1 MLFYKFQLTFE
12 LKSDKIVVNALES
25 RRAFKFHLG
34 DLSAALS
41 EGIDGD
47 RVRVLIHRAKQNVF
61 QMLVAVD
68 GFQELTPA
76 KLTKLFEKFF
86 AEHDEFGIKSVKIKD
101 LDEIPATKF
110 SKIFDRA
117 NRSDNFNFDYYQINQ
132 DLGLDALEN
141 RTFRLGE
148 AICPVKRLSFESAKR
163 DAKSLLADET
173 FKEEFARI
181 YSKKN
186 VHHFYGQPVHYKI
199 LAGNL
204 GAALS
209 LSNLLVA
216 TLYTN
221 KRLVSRRINIITNVT
236 DNCYDEIDFEKIL
249 ENAAGGTVIIEL
261 SGERVNTGQFA
272 HVYEQVVEF
281 ISETVKRYQRNTL
294 FIFIELVNKPG
305 FAPQLIS
312 RLQDDLHIIEL
323 HEGAG
328 NRETA
333 LSYLKDLI
341 ENSDSAMNFYTEEEL
356 LEAMGDKLTFSAS
369 DIFNIREK
377 LFNSSLKNKT
387 YPAYREID
395 RLKVD
400 SEEKSNDAYADFQ
413 DMIGLTEQKALIEQI
428 IAAHRV
434 QKMRMDMNLD
444 KQKAALHMIFTGT
457 PGTAK
462 TTVARLIS
470 QILARDGVLKTG
482 RFVECGRADLVAKY
496 VGWTAKAVRAKFR
509 EARGGVLFIDEAYSL
524 SDGEHATFGDEA
536 INTIVQ
542 EMENHRDDVIVI
554 FAGYPDKMKDFLDR
568 NEGLRSRIAFH
579 VNFPDYTADE
589 LTDIF
594 KLMAKRR
601 GYEISDE
608 VAEHCKKIFKRVA
621 KKKNFGNGRFVR
633 NLLEQ
638 AWLKQAQR
646 IIKENEG
653 GEVTKE
659 DLTSLKV
666 EDFDVNIDKKY
677 RDERK
682 MGFLR

>member
-1 MLFYKFQLTFE
+1 MLFYKAQINCTM
-12 LKSDKIVVNALES
+12 KIDTGNSIES
-25 RRAFKFHLG
+25 RRAWRNQLG
-34 DLSAALS
+34 ELSATLS
-41 EGIDGD
+41 EGIEGES
-47 RVRVLIHRAKQNVF
+47 VKVLIHRARQNAL

-68 GFQELTPA
+68 GFKELTAA
-76 KLTKLFEKFF
+76 KLRNLLDNFF
-86 AEHDEFGIKSVKIKD
+86 ADHDEFGFSGVKVRD
-101 LDEIPATKF
+101 LDEITANKF
-110 SKIFDRA
+110 GRIFDRA
-117 NRSDNFNFDYYQINQ
+117 SHSENFNFDYYQINQ
-132 DLGLDALEN
+132 DLGLDCLSN
-141 RTFRLGE
+141 RTFRLSE
-148 AICPVKRLSFESAKR
+148 AICPVKRLPIATAMR
-163 DAKSLLADET
+163 DSEKLLADET

-181 YSKKN
+181 YAKENAK
-186 VHHFYGQPVHYKI
+186 HFYGQPVHYKI
-199 LAGNL
+199 IAGKSSAAFSLA
-204 GAALS
+204 
-209 LSNLLVA
+209 NLLVA

-221 KRLVSRRINIITNVT
+221 KRLVSRRINIITNVSE
-236 DNCYDEIDFEKIL
+236 NCYDETDFEKIF

-261 SGERVNTGQFA
+261 SGERVKSGQFA
-272 HVYEQVVEF
+272 HAYEEVVEF
-281 ISETVKRYQRNTL
+281 IADTVKRYQRNTL
-294 FIFIELVNKPG
+294 CIFVESADKPG
-305 FAPQLIS
+305 FSAQLTAK
-312 RLQDDLHIIEL
+312 LQDDLHIIEL

-333 LSYLKDLI
+333 LAYLKTLMT
-341 ENSDSAMNFYTEEEL
+341 DSATTLYTDEEL

-369 DIFNIREK
+369 DIYSIREK

-387 YPAYREID
+387 YPAYREVD
-395 RLKVD
+395 RLTVKG
-400 SEEKSNDAYADFQ
+400 EEKSNDAYTDFQ
-413 DMIGLTEQKALIEQI
+413 EMIGLVEQKALIEQI

-434 QKMRMDMNLD
+434 QKMRLEMNLD
-444 KQKAALHMIFTGT
+444 KQKAALHMSFTGT

-579 VNFPDYTADE
+579 IEFPDYTPDE

-601 GYEISDE
+601 GYEISDD
-608 VAEHCKKIFKRVA
+608 VVDYCRKIFKRVA

-633 NLLEQ
+633 TLLEQ
-638 AWLKQAQR
+638 AWLKQSQR
-646 IIKENEG
+646 IIMENDG
-653 GEVTKE
+653 GSVTKE
-659 DLTSLKV
+659 DLMRFKV
-666 EDFDVNIDKKY
+666 EDFDVNLDKKF
-677 RDERK
+677 RNERK
-682 MGFLR
+682 LGFAR

>member
-1 MLFYKFQLTFE
+1 MLFYKAQINCTMKTDSGNSVEARRTWRNQLGE
-12 LKSDKIVVNALES
+12 
-25 RRAFKFHLG
+25 
-34 DLSAALS
+34 LSAALS
-41 EGIDGD
+41 EGIDGE
-47 RVRVLIHRAKQNVF
+47 RVKVLIHRARQNAL

-68 GFQELTPA
+68 GFKELTSV
-76 KLTKLFEKFF
+76 KLRNLLDNFF
-86 AEHDEFGIKSVKIKD
+86 ADHDEFGFSGVKVRD
-101 LDEIPATKF
+101 LEEITANKF
-110 SKIFDRA
+110 GRIFDRA
-117 NRSDNFNFDYYQINQ
+117 SHSENFNFDYYQINQ
-132 DLGLDALEN
+132 DLGLDCLNN
-141 RTFRLGE
+141 RTFRLNE
-148 AICPVKRLSFESAKR
+148 AICPVKRLSLASAMR
-163 DAKSLLADET
+163 DSEKLLADET
-173 FKEEFARI
+173 FREEFARI
-181 YSKKN
+181 YSKENAK
-186 VHHFYGQPVHYKI
+186 HFYGQPVHYKI
-199 LAGNL
+199 LAGKAS
-204 GAALS
+204 AAFS
-209 LSNLLVA
+209 LANLLVA

-236 DNCYDEIDFEKIL
+236 ENCYDETDFEKIF

-261 SGERVNTGQFA
+261 SGERVKSGQFA
-272 HVYEQVVEF
+272 HAYEEVVEF
-281 ISETVKRYQRNTL
+281 IADTVKRYQRNTL
-294 FIFIELVNKPG
+294 CIFVESADKPG
-305 FAPQLIS
+305 FSAQLTAK
-312 RLQDDLHIIEL
+312 LQDDLHIIEL

-333 LSYLKDLI
+333 LAYLKTLMT
-341 ENSDSAMNFYTEEEL
+341 DSATTLYSDEEL

-369 DIFNIREK
+369 DIYSIREK

-387 YPAYREID
+387 YPAYREVD
-395 RLKVD
+395 RLNVKG
-400 SEEKSNDAYADFQ
+400 EEKSNDAYTDFQ
-413 DMIGLTEQKALIEQI
+413 EMIGLVEQKALIEQI

-434 QKMRMDMNLD
+434 QKMRLDMNLD
-444 KQKAALHMIFTGT
+444 KQKAALHMSFTGT

-462 TTVARLIS
+462 TTVARLIA

-579 VNFPDYTADE
+579 VEFPDYTADE

-608 VAEHCKKIFKRVA
+608 VADYCKKIFKRVA

-633 NLLEQ
+633 TLLEQ
-638 AWLKQAQR
+638 AWLKQSQR
-646 IIKENEG
+646 IVKENDG
-653 GEVTKE
+653 GTVTKE
-659 DLTSLKV
+659 DLINFKV
-666 EDFDVNIDKKY
+666 EDFDVNLDKKF
-677 RDERK
+677 RNERK
-682 MGFLR
+682 LGFAR